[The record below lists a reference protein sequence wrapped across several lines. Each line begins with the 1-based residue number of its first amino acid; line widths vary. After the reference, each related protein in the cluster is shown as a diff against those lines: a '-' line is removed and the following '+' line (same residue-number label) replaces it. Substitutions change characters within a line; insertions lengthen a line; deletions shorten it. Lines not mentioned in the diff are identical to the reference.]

1 MELWVARHGEVDW
14 NAVGKLCGRT
24 DLPLNAKGLAQAHT
38 LAEMLAGEGLPF
50 DCVIASPLKRARQTA
65 AIVAERLG
73 TRLETDDRLVEQ
85 DFGIFEGQSNR
96 DADFLHA
103 RANFAIHCQ
112 GGESAL
118 QVAQR
123 LYNFLDALRTRME
136 LRRVLLV
143 SHGSAVRI
151 MRTYF
156 CDMDQET
163 FLQWHMENG
172 EVLRFQL

>member
-85 DFGIFEGQSNR
+85 DFGFFEGQSNR

-156 CDMDQET
+156 CDIDQET

>member
-14 NAVGKLCGRT
+14 NAVGRLCGRT
-24 DLPLNAKGLAQAHT
+24 DLPLNAKGLAQAHA
-38 LAEMLAGEGLPF
+38 LAETLAGEGVPF
-50 DCVIASPLKRARQTA
+50 DLVIASPLTRARQTA
-65 AIVAERLG
+65 TIAAERLG
-73 TRLETDDRLVEQ
+73 ARLETDDRLMEQ

-118 QVAQR
+118 QVVQR
-123 LYNFLDALRTRME
+123 LYNFLDALRARAE
-136 LRRVLLV
+136 LKRVLLV
-143 SHGSAVRI
+143 SHGSAIRV
-151 MRTYF
+151 MQTYF
-156 CDMDQET
+156 RDMDQET

-172 EVLRFQL
+172 ELLRFQL